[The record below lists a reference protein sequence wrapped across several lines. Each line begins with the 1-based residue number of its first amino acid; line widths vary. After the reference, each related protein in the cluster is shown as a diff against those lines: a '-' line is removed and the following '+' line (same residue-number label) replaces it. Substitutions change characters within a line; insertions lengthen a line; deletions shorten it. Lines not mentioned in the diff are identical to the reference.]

1 MLLIKTKIA
10 CDKIVIYFTQSLLC
24 ARHFAEHF
32 VHISHLIFTTNLRS
46 MYNGHHF
53 IAGKLIHTHLVNCD
67 WPSGGFVGYY
77 AMPSLSQKTA
87 WILRGKVN
95 KIKMI
100 HFVTFYQSN
109 KLNLMGNHR
118 SMWNILTSFNIN
130 MFPKAFNFPELIKWI
145 NNSGVSK
152 MVF

>member
-1 MLLIKTKIA
+1 M
-10 CDKIVIYFTQSLLC
+10 
-24 ARHFAEHF
+24 
-32 VHISHLIFTTNLRS
+32 
-46 MYNGHHF
+46 
-53 IAGKLIHTHLVNCD
+53 
-67 WPSGGFVGYY
+67 GYY

-100 HFVTFYQSN
+100 HFVTFYESN

-130 MFPKAFNFPELIKWI
+130 MFPKAFNFPELIK
-145 NNSGVSK
+145 
-152 MVF
+152 

>member
-1 MLLIKTKIA
+1 MEIFLSPTSTIIIKKNFIKREQLKKKEREREMLLIKTKIA

-67 WPSGGFVGYY
+67 
-77 AMPSLSQKTA
+77 
-87 WILRGKVN
+87 
-95 KIKMI
+95 
-100 HFVTFYQSN
+100 
-109 KLNLMGNHR
+109 
-118 SMWNILTSFNIN
+118 
-130 MFPKAFNFPELIKWI
+130 
-145 NNSGVSK
+145 
-152 MVF
+152 